1 VAGFEAGPVAGF
13 EAGPVEGPAEAECCP
28 VEAVFRELG
37 NGANAG
43 NDDDDD
49 DDDGNFTELLE
60 PSLELS
66 SKPSSKPSLS
76 RAAVPFLEL
85 DQLLADWPAEHKG
98 EMAEAE
104 GDADL
109 VAFMETEVWLK
120 TFNPHL
126 WEVCASTG
134 QDGVFA

>member
-1 VAGFEAGPVAGF
+1 
-13 EAGPVEGPAEAECCP
+13 

-43 NDDDDD
+43 NDDDGDD
-49 DDDGNFTELLE
+49 ADGNLTELLAADVPSSTLLLKPSLKPSLE
-60 PSLELS
+60 PSLESFLE
-66 SKPSSKPSLS
+66 PSLP

-85 DQLLADWPAEHKG
+85 EQLLAAWPAQHKG
-98 EMAEAE
+98 EMAEVGRGE
-104 GDADL
+104 SGESGEDL

-126 WEVCASTG
+126 WEVCTLTC